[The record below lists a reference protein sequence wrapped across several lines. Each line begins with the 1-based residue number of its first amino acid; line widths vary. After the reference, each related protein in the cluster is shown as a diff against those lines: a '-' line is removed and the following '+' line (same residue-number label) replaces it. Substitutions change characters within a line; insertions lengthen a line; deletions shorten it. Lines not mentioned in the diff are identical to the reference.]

1 MSLGGVK
8 LTKKDTRNPQP
19 KEKWKIWDAVF
30 FSSMISLI
38 KDNED
43 AQTDDEKFKQLI
55 YQLLFVVV
63 FTALIFTIAFW
74 VIS

>member
-1 MSLGGVK
+1 MNE
-8 LTKKDTRNPQP
+8 KDEQNPQP
-19 KEKWKIWDAVF
+19 KETWKIWDAVF
-30 FSSMISLI
+30 FSSIFSLI

-55 YQLLFVVV
+55 YQLLFAVVV
-63 FTALIFTIAFW
+63 TALFFTITFW

>member
-8 LTKKDTRNPQP
+8 LTKKDAQNPQP

-55 YQLLFVVV
+55 YQLLFAVV

>member
-1 MSLGGVK
+1 M
-8 LTKKDTRNPQP
+8 TKKDMRNPQP

-55 YQLLFVVV
+55 YQLLFVV

>member
-1 MSLGGVK
+1 M
-8 LTKKDTRNPQP
+8 TKKDVQNPQP

-38 KDNED
+38 KDNKE

-55 YQLLFVVV
+55 YQMLFAMV
-63 FTALIFTIAFW
+63 FTALVFAIAFW